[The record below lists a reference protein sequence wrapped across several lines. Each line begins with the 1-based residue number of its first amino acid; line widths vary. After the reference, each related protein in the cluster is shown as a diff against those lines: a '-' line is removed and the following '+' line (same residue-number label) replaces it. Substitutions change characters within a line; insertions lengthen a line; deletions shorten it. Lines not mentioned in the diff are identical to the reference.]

1 MACGVLFCGN
11 VFLWVL
17 EKATKLAK
25 IRTWKNLLHTVSIN
39 YYFITIFKV
48 LEALDEHSRGV
59 NVAVLNQKTGAVM
72 ATRSFDTFSSKEDSD
87 ALVLF
92 INMISDGRVL
102 CFTILVSFLLIIK
115 IYPKY
120 IFKKNSVG
128 VFLYILLPF
137 M

>member
-1 MACGVLFCGN
+1 M
-11 VFLWVL
+11 
-17 EKATKLAK
+17 
-25 IRTWKNLLHTVSIN
+25 LHTVSTGIN

-120 IFKKNSVG
+120 I
-128 VFLYILLPF
+128 
-137 M
+137 